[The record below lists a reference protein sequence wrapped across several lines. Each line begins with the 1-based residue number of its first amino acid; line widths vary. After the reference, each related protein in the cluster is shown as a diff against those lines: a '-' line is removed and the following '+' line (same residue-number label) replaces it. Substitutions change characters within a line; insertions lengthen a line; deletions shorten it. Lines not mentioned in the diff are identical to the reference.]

1 MARKKKKLV
10 CPYSPSWMT
19 TFADMNMLLLTFFV
33 LLLSMAT
40 LDEVK
45 IREAFGSLQGSDGIL
60 STANKP
66 IISENTPIP
75 RVILTPSTPEQGKSE
90 IYENVQELIQK
101 TEKSNVISVIDTP
114 EGVSI
119 RIVGSVLFG
128 NNGDALTD
136 ESRILLD
143 NLVSIIK
150 NSPYKLINIEGHTSD
165 TAPPA
170 PWRSN
175 WDLSAA
181 RASTVLTYFVDKGR
195 INPSRLSMTAFGE
208 YHPLLP
214 NISKRNRGINDRV
227 EINLFS
233 SDYSSVRPIVTNQ

>member
-1 MARKKKKLV
+1 MARKKKKPV

-60 STANKP
+60 DTAKKP
-66 IISENTPIP
+66 LISENTPIP
-75 RVILTPSTPEQGKSE
+75 RVILTPTSPEQGRSE
-90 IYENVQELIQK
+90 IYENVQELIQE
-101 TEKSNVISVIDTP
+101 TEKSDVISVIDTP

-119 RIVGSVLFG
+119 RVVGSVLFA

-143 NLVSIIK
+143 NIVSIIK

-165 TAPPA
+165 LPPPA
-170 PWRSN
+170 PWASN
-175 WDLSAA
+175 WELSSA
-181 RASTVLTYFVDKGR
+181 RASTVLTYLIDKGR

-214 NISKRNRGINDRV
+214 NISRRNRGVNDRV

-233 SDYSSVRPIVTNQ
+233 SDYSNVRPRVTGQ